1 MENVD
6 EMMSSMAGMSRE
18 DIMNMVNGE
27 DSKDGET
34 LEVEKPT
41 EEIQAQPELEKIV
54 EPEVKQEEAVI
65 LTKDGKHTINFDEYR
80 SLKDKVIGLT
90 DQSSALMATLESQ
103 KVMIQQLLEAR
114 AIDDKTGNSDATD
127 EVVEGFRL
135 DDLDEELPG
144 IKNEILN
151 LIKPLQ
157 TELAA
162 IKAEKQQKD
171 DLTAQEQAEAQARQD
186 FDAEVTKFEPDY
198 LKVTAPD
205 NQKFWDWYNSDDR
218 SVRVRND
225 GVSSDPQRVANVV
238 KAFKDETKA
247 TGGDTSGLTV
257 EETAK
262 KVAEALAK
270 ADEGNAVQSL
280 GDVPGGTNPIH
291 DEIQATLNLSPAGM
305 ADKLKGKSRE
315 QIEDIISRANRAVR

>member
-34 LEVEKPT
+34 SEVEKPT

-54 EPEVKQEEAVI
+54 EPEPEKEAVI
-65 LTKDGKHTINFDEYR
+65 LTRDGKHTINFDEYR

-162 IKAEKQQKD
+162 IKAEKQQKE
-171 DLTAQEQAEAQARQD
+171 DLTAQQSAEARARQD
-186 FDAEVTKFEPDY
+186 FDAEVANIDPDY
-198 LKVTAPD
+198 LKITHPD
-205 NQKFWDWYNSDDR
+205 NVKFWDWYNSEDR
-218 SVRVRND
+218 SIRVRND
-225 GVSSDPQRVANVV
+225 GASNDPQRVANVV

-247 TGGDTSGLTV
+247 TGGDTPGLTV